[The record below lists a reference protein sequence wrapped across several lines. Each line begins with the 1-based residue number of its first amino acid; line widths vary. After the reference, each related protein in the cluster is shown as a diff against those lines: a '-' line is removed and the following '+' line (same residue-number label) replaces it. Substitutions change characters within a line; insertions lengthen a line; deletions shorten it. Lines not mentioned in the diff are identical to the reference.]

1 MGLKALEMMLIQ
13 ALTSMAAEAHLR
25 LWSLSIEKYKN
36 KDLTLLEIHLC
47 NIIPLLLE
55 EIH

>member
-13 ALTSMAAEAHLR
+13 ALTYMAAEAHLR
-25 LWSLSIEKYKN
+25 LWSLSTEKYKN

-47 NIIPLLLE
+47 NIIPLLQE